1 MSAFISAV
9 VAITAAASA
18 YSGYSQRKSAKEASK
33 RVDAENKRIQ
43 GEADAARVA
52 NKLDREAGTEDVA
65 KVQSAGN
72 SDSVI
77 STGRRKRAKTA
88 TVSSGLGL

>member
-9 VAITAAASA
+9 VAITTAATL
-18 YSGYSQRKSAKEASK
+18 YSQRQSTKAASK
-33 RVDAENKRIQ
+33 RADTENKRIQ

-77 STGRRKRAKTA
+77 STGRRNRAKTA

>member
-9 VAITAAASA
+9 VAISAAASV
-18 YSGYSQRKSAKEASK
+18 YSQRKSAKEASK

>member
-1 MSAFISAV
+1 MIIRKTLPLAISA
-9 VAITAAASA
+9 AATV
-18 YSGYSQRKSAKEASK
+18 YSQRQSAKAASK
-33 RVDAENKRIQ
+33 RADTENKRIQ

-77 STGRRKRAKTA
+77 STGRRKRAQTA

>member
-1 MSAFISAV
+1 MTAFISAA
-9 VAITAAASA
+9 VAISAISAAATVR
-18 YSGYSQRKSAKEASK
+18 SQRKSAKEASK
-33 RVDAENKRIQ
+33 RADAENKRVQ

-52 NKLDREAGTEDVA
+52 NKLNREASTEDVA

-77 STGRRKRAKTA
+77 STGRRKRANTA

>member
-9 VAITAAASA
+9 VAITTAATV
-18 YSGYSQRKSAKEASK
+18 YSQRKSAKEASK
-33 RVDAENKRIQ
+33 RADAENKRVQ

-52 NKLDREAGTEDVA
+52 NKLNREAGTEDVA

-77 STGRRKRAKTA
+77 STGRRKRATTA

>member
-9 VAITAAASA
+9 VAISAAATV
-18 YSGYSQRKSAKEASK
+18 YSQRKSAKEASK
-33 RVDAENKRIQ
+33 RADAENKRVQ

-52 NKLDREAGTEDVA
+52 NKLNREAGTEDVA

-77 STGRRKRAKTA
+77 STGRRKRATTA

>member
-9 VAITAAASA
+9 VAITTAATV
-18 YSGYSQRKSAKEASK
+18 YSQRKSAKEASK
-33 RVDAENKRIQ
+33 RADAENKRIQ

-52 NKLDREAGTEDVA
+52 NKLDREASTEDVA
-65 KVQSAGN
+65 NVQSAGN

>member
-1 MSAFISAV
+1 MTAFVSAAILIS
-9 VAITAAASA
+9 TAANVYA
-18 YSGYSQRKSAKEASK
+18 QRKSAKEASK
-33 RVDAENKRIQ
+33 RADAENKRVQ

-52 NKLDREAGTEDVA
+52 NKLNLEAGTEDVA

-77 STGRRKRAKTA
+77 STGRRKRATTA

>member
-9 VAITAAASA
+9 VAITTAATV
-18 YSGYSQRKSAKEASK
+18 YSQRKSAKEASK
-33 RVDAENKRIQ
+33 RVDAENKRVQ

-52 NKLDREAGTEDVA
+52 NKLNREAGTEDVA

-77 STGRRKRAKTA
+77 STGRRKRATTA
-88 TVSSGLGL
+88 TVASGLGL

>member
-9 VAITAAASA
+9 VAITTAASV
-18 YSGYSQRKSAKEASK
+18 YSQRKSAKEASK
-33 RVDAENKRIQ
+33 RADAENKRVQ

-52 NKLDREAGTEDVA
+52 NKLNREAGTEDVA

>member
-1 MSAFISAV
+1 MTAFVSAV
-9 VAITAAASA
+9 VAISAAASV
-18 YSGYSQRKSAKEASK
+18 YSQRKSAKEASK
-33 RVDAENKRIQ
+33 RVDAENKRVQ

-52 NKLDREAGTEDVA
+52 NKLNREAGTEDVA

-77 STGRRKRAKTA
+77 STGRRKRAQTA

>member
-1 MSAFISAV
+1 MTAFISAV
-9 VAITAAASA
+9 VAISTAASV
-18 YSGYSQRKSAKEASK
+18 YSQRKSAKEASK
-33 RVDAENKRIQ
+33 RADAENKRIQ

-52 NKLDREAGTEDVA
+52 NKLDREASTEDVA

-77 STGRRKRAKTA
+77 STGRRKRATTA

>member
-1 MSAFISAV
+1 MTAFISAV
-9 VAITAAASA
+9 VAVVASTAASV
-18 YSGYSQRKSAKEASK
+18 YSQRKSAKAASK
-33 RVDAENKRIQ
+33 RADAENKRIQ

-52 NKLDREAGTEDVA
+52 NKLDREASTEDVA

>member
-1 MSAFISAV
+1 MTAFISAV
-9 VAITAAASA
+9 VAITTAASV
-18 YSGYSQRKSAKEASK
+18 YSQRKSAKEASK
-33 RVDAENKRIQ
+33 RADAENKRVQ

-52 NKLDREAGTEDVA
+52 NKLNREAGTEDVA

-77 STGRRKRAKTA
+77 STGRRKRATTA

>member
-9 VAITAAASA
+9 VAITTAATV
-18 YSGYSQRKSAKEASK
+18 YSQRKSAKEASK
-33 RVDAENKRIQ
+33 RADAESKRVQ
-43 GEADAARVA
+43 AEADAARVA

-77 STGRRKRAKTA
+77 STGRRKRAPTA

>member
-1 MSAFISAV
+1 MSAFISDVVAV
-9 VAITAAASA
+9 VASSA
-18 YSGYSQRKSAKEASK
+18 DSVYSQRKSAKEASK
-33 RVDAENKRIQ
+33 RADAENKRIQ

>member
-1 MSAFISAV
+1 MTAFVSAV
-9 VAITAAASA
+9 VAITTAASV
-18 YSGYSQRKSAKEASK
+18 YSQRKASKEASK
-33 RVDAENKRIQ
+33 RADAESKRVQ

-52 NKLDREAGTEDVA
+52 NKLNREAGTEDVA

>member
-9 VAITAAASA
+9 VAITTAATV
-18 YSGYSQRKSAKEASK
+18 YSQRKSAKEASK
-33 RVDAENKRIQ
+33 RADAENKRVQ

-52 NKLDREAGTEDVA
+52 NKLNREAGTEDVA
-65 KVQSAGN
+65 KIQSAGN

>member
-1 MSAFISAV
+1 MTAFISAV
-9 VAITAAASA
+9 VAISAAATV
-18 YSGYSQRKSAKEASK
+18 YSQRKSAKEASK
-33 RVDAENKRIQ
+33 RVDAENKRVQ

-52 NKLDREAGTEDVA
+52 NKLNREAGTEDVA

-72 SDSVI
+72 YDSVI
-77 STGRRKRAKTA
+77 STGRRKRATTA

>member
-1 MSAFISAV
+1 MSAFISAI
-9 VAITAAASA
+9 VAITTAASV
-18 YSGYSQRKSAKEASK
+18 YSQRKSAKEASK
-33 RVDAENKRIQ
+33 RADAENKRVQ

-52 NKLDREAGTEDVA
+52 NNLNREAGTEDVA

-77 STGRRKRAKTA
+77 STGRRKRAQTA

>member
-1 MSAFISAV
+1 MSAFISA
-9 VAITAAASA
+9 AIVISAAASV
-18 YSGYSQRKSAKEASK
+18 YTQRQSAKAASK
-33 RVDAENKRIQ
+33 RADTENKRIQ

-52 NKLDREAGTEDVA
+52 NKLNREAGTEDVA

-77 STGRRKRAKTA
+77 STGRRKRATTA

>member
-9 VAITAAASA
+9 VAITTAATV
-18 YSGYSQRKSAKEASK
+18 YSQRKSAKEASK
-33 RVDAENKRIQ
+33 RAGAENKRIQ
-43 GEADAARVA
+43 GEADAASVA
-52 NKLDREAGTEDVA
+52 NMLDREASTEDVA

>member
-9 VAITAAASA
+9 VAISAAASV
-18 YSGYSQRKSAKEASK
+18 YSQRKSAKEASK
-33 RVDAENKRIQ
+33 RADAENKRIQ

-52 NKLDREAGTEDVA
+52 NKLNREAGTEDVA

>member
-1 MSAFISAV
+1 MSVFVSAV
-9 VAITAAASA
+9 VVAVASSAASV
-18 YSGYSQRKSAKEASK
+18 YSQRKSAKEASK
-33 RVDAENKRIQ
+33 RADAENKRIQ

>member
-1 MSAFISAV
+1 MTAFISAV
-9 VAITAAASA
+9 VAITTAATV
-18 YSGYSQRKSAKEASK
+18 YSQRKSSKEASK
-33 RVDAENKRIQ
+33 RADAENKRIQ

-52 NKLDREAGTEDVA
+52 NKLNREAGTEDVA

-77 STGRRKRAKTA
+77 STGRRKRATTA

>member
-9 VAITAAASA
+9 VAISAAASV
-18 YSGYSQRKSAKEASK
+18 YSQRQSTKAASK
-33 RVDAENKRIQ
+33 RADAENKRIQ

-77 STGRRKRAKTA
+77 STGRRKRAKAA

>member
-9 VAITAAASA
+9 VAITTAATV
-18 YSGYSQRKSAKEASK
+18 YSQRKSAKEASK
-33 RVDAENKRIQ
+33 RADAENKRIQ
-43 GEADAARVA
+43 GEAEAARVA
-52 NKLDREAGTEDVA
+52 NKLDREAGAEDVA
-65 KVQSAGN
+65 KVQSSGN

-77 STGRRKRAKTA
+77 STGRRKRAPTA

>member
-9 VAITAAASA
+9 VAISAAATV
-18 YSGYSQRKSAKEASK
+18 YSQRKSAKDASK
-33 RVDAENKRIQ
+33 RADAENKRIQ

-65 KVQSAGN
+65 KIQSAGN
-72 SDSVI
+72 SEQVI

>member
-1 MSAFISAV
+1 MTAFVSAV
-9 VAITAAASA
+9 VAISAAATV
-18 YSGYSQRKSAKEASK
+18 YSQRKSAKEASK
-33 RVDAENKRIQ
+33 RADAESKRVQ

-52 NKLDREAGTEDVA
+52 NKLNREASTEDVA

-77 STGRRKRAKTA
+77 STGRRKRATTA

>member
-1 MSAFISAV
+1 MSAFVSAV
-9 VAITAAASA
+9 VAISAAASV
-18 YSGYSQRKSAKEASK
+18 YSQRKSAKEASK
-33 RVDAENKRIQ
+33 RADTENKRIQ

>member
-1 MSAFISAV
+1 MTAFISA
-9 VAITAAASA
+9 AIVISAAASV
-18 YSGYSQRKSAKEASK
+18 YTQRQSAKAASK
-33 RVDAENKRIQ
+33 RADAESKRVQ

>member
-1 MSAFISAV
+1 MTAFISA
-9 VAITAAASA
+9 AIVISTAASV
-18 YSGYSQRKSAKEASK
+18 YTQRQSAKAASK
-33 RVDAENKRIQ
+33 RADAESKRVQ

-77 STGRRKRAKTA
+77 STGRRKRATTA

>member
-1 MSAFISAV
+1 MTAFISAV
-9 VAITAAASA
+9 VAISAAASV
-18 YSGYSQRKSAKEASK
+18 YSQRKSAKEASK
-33 RVDAENKRIQ
+33 RVDAENKRVQ

-52 NKLDREAGTEDVA
+52 NKLNREAGTEDVA

-77 STGRRKRAKTA
+77 STGRRKRAPTA
-88 TVSSGLGL
+88 AVASGLGL

>member
-1 MSAFISAV
+1 MTAFVSAV
-9 VAITAAASA
+9 VAISAAATV
-18 YSGYSQRKSAKEASK
+18 YSQRKSAKEASK
-33 RVDAENKRIQ
+33 RADAENKRVQ

-52 NKLDREAGTEDVA
+52 NKLDREASTEDVA

>member
-1 MSAFISAV
+1 MTAFVSAV
-9 VAITAAASA
+9 VAISAAATV
-18 YSGYSQRKSAKEASK
+18 YSQRKSAKEASK
-33 RVDAENKRIQ
+33 RADAENKRVQ

-77 STGRRKRAKTA
+77 STGRRKRATTA

>member
-9 VAITAAASA
+9 LAITTAATV
-18 YSGYSQRKSAKEASK
+18 YSQRQSNKTASK
-33 RVDAENKRIQ
+33 RADAESKRVQ
-43 GEADAARVA
+43 DEADAARVA
-52 NKLDREAGTEDVA
+52 NKLNRDAGTEDVA

-77 STGRRKRAKTA
+77 STGRRKRAQTA

>member
-1 MSAFISAV
+1 MSAFISAIVAV
-9 VAITAAASA
+9 VASTAATVH
-18 YSGYSQRKSAKEASK
+18 SQRKSAKEASK
-33 RVDAENKRIQ
+33 RADAENKRIQ

-52 NKLDREAGTEDVA
+52 NKLDREASTEDVA

>member
-9 VAITAAASA
+9 VAITTAATV
-18 YSGYSQRKSAKEASK
+18 YSQRKSAKEASK
-33 RVDAENKRIQ
+33 RADAENKRIQ

-52 NKLDREAGTEDVA
+52 NKLNRDAGTEDVA

-77 STGRRKRAKTA
+77 STGRRKRAPTA
-88 TVSSGLGL
+88 TVASGLGL